1 MYLDYFSKKRQIDYF
16 KINNNLYKKKNTF
29 ALRNSITHTLA
40 SLHFNI
46 KTLDEYFLKTT
57 KI

>member
-29 ALRNSITHTLA
+29 ALRNSIELRTRW
-40 SLHFNI
+40 LHYI
-46 KTLDEYFLKTT
+46 LTSKL
-57 KI
+57 